1 MTPLEGL
8 AYWLAVLLYT
18 LAFGAGLA
26 GAMFK
31 KDKLERF
38 APWPAWIGMGFHAAA
53 FALRWSVTGHV
64 PTIGTYENVLA
75 GGLIMILMALVMFR
89 RPPRRIGLLGTLPFI
104 ILMMGVAAASD
115 TSPRPFVA
123 SLRSFW
129 LYVHIFFAWLAYAA
143 FTGAA
148 GVGAAYL
155 LKSKCGKPADP
166 LNELMFRLA
175 AFGLVTDAVM
185 IASGSI
191 WAKSLWGSYWSWD
204 PVETWSL
211 VSFLLYGLI
220 LHLRV
225 TLGWKGRRLAWLLI
239 VSLVTVLVSFWG
251 VNFVMQKTL
260 HVFTVG

>member
-8 AYWLAVLLYT
+8 TYWIAVLLYA
-18 LAFGAGLA
+18 LAFGTGLA
-26 GAMFK
+26 GLVFK
-31 KDKLERF
+31 KERLERF
-38 APWPAWIGMGFHAAA
+38 APWPARIGAGSHAVA
-53 FALRWSVTGHV
+53 FAMRWSATGHV

-75 GGLIMILMALVMFR
+75 GALFMIALALVMFR
-89 RPPRRIGLLGTLPFI
+89 KPQRRVGLWGTLPFI

-148 GVGAAYL
+148 GVGTAYL
-155 LKSKCGKPADP
+155 LKSKRGKQADH
-166 LNELMFRLA
+166 LNELMFRLT

-211 VSFLLYGLI
+211 ISFLLYGLI
-220 LHLRV
+220 LHLKV

-239 VSLVTVLVSFWG
+239 LSLVTVLISFWG

-260 HVFTVG
+260 HVFTVD